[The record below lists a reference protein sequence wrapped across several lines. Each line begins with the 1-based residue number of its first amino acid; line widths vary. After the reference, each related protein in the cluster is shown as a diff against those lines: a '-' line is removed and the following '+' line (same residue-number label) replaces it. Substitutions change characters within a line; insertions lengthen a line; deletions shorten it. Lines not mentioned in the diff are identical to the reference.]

1 MQLNQSNYYT
11 NEADNHYLSVS
22 QMKKFAECEARA
34 MAELKGTYTQ
44 TPTRAMEIGTYVH
57 AHFDDEQALA
67 TLIDENNGSIFKK
80 NGDKYAD
87 YHQADEMIAAVKS
100 DELCMFALNGDK
112 EQIFTANVFGADFK
126 CKVDA
131 INHDMKYFS
140 DLKTTQQ
147 LDKRMWSDKYNMMV
161 SFVEKYDYV
170 MQMFVYR
177 EILQA
182 VTGNYFDPYIVA
194 VTKEDPPNKAVIEID
209 EERYVFEY
217 EYVETLVK
225 RVLQVKNGEED
236 AESCGKC
243 SYCRGQ
249 KQLKDTIEVAELIN

>member
-1 MQLNQSNYYT
+1 MQLNQSNYYS

-22 QMKKFAECEARA
+22 QIKKFAECEARA
-34 MAELKGTYTQ
+34 MAELKGTYEQ
-44 TPTRAMEIGTYVH
+44 PPTRAMEIGSYVH

-87 YHQADEMIAAVKS
+87 YHQADEMIEAVKN
-100 DELCMFALNGDK
+100 DELCMFALNGEK
-112 EQIFTANVFGADFK
+112 EQIFTANVFGTDFK

-140 DLKTTQQ
+140 DLKTTQM
-147 LDKRMWSDKYNMMV
+147 LDKRLWSDKYNMMV

-170 MQMFVYR
+170 MQMFIYR

-182 VTGNYFDPYIVA
+182 VTGNYYDPYIVA

-217 EYVETLVK
+217 EYVENLVD
-225 RVLQVKNGEED
+225 RVLAVKSGEEE
-236 AESCGKC
+236 AESCGSC
-243 SYCRGQ
+243 SYCR
-249 KQLKDTIEVAELIN
+249 KSKKLTDTIEVAELIN